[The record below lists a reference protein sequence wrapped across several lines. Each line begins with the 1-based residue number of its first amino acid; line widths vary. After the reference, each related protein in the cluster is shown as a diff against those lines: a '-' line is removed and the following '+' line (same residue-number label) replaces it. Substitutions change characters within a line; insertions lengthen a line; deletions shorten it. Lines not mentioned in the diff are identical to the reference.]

1 MSGWAGPF
9 RGEGR
14 DVATGSKVGY
24 IGLKV
29 SFLLSL
35 LIYYYRIPH
44 FCMRHHRLT

>member
-1 MSGWAGPF
+1 MF
-9 RGEGR
+9 RVGGSIQWERR